1 MKKILA
7 AILSAAMVGSLVSCG
22 STKSNGNDAGKS
34 SGKKTI
40 GIAMPAQELE
50 RWNSDGEY
58 LKNKFE
64 SAGYN
69 VELKFSNNDATK
81 QNNDIIGMIDD
92 GVDLLLIAAVDG
104 TTLSKTL
111 ESAVEK
117 DIPVIAYDRLIM
129 DSNAITYYI
138 SFDNFEVGKLQ
149 GEFIRDALKLDST
162 AGPYNIEIVAGAS
175 SDNNAKRFYDG
186 ELEILDEYIESGK
199 LVIPSGLKQFEL
211 VATPDWTSENAQ
223 TNMTKILNTY
233 YSDGKQLDAVVCAND
248 STALG
253 VVQALDESYKGSN
266 TPVITGQDGDI
277 ANLKNIV
284 DGTQAM
290 TVYKNVEDEVS
301 VAYEVCKMI
310 LDGDIPTGTL
320 VQSFPFEAR
329 YDSESYNNGVKY
341 VQSYL
346 LVPSVITDINLQLL
360 VNTGHYKWDSSEKY
374 LESTSAAK

>member
-22 STKSNGNDAGKS
+22 STKSSSNDAGK
-34 SGKKTI
+34 GKKTI
-40 GIAMPAQELE
+40 GIAMPTQELE

-69 VELKFSNNDATK
+69 VELKFSNNDAVK
-81 QNNDIIGMIDD
+81 QNNDIVGMIDD
-92 GVDLLLIAAVDG
+92 GVDLLLIAAVEAD
-104 TTLSKTL
+104 TLSATL
-111 ESAVEK
+111 DSAVEK
-117 DIPVIAYDRLIM
+117 NIPVVAYDRLIR
-129 DSNAITYYI
+129 DSSAITYYV
-138 SFDNFEVGKLQ
+138 SYDNFEVGRLQ
-149 GEFIRDALKLDST
+149 GEFIRDALDLDNT
-162 AGPYNIEIVAGAS
+162 AGPYNIEIVAGDS
-175 SDNNAKRFYDG
+175 GDYNADRFFKG
-186 ELEILDEYIESGK
+186 EMDVLEEYIESGK
-199 LVIPSGLKQFEL
+199 LVVPSGLKTFEL
-211 VATPDWTSENAQ
+211 VATPGWTSDNAKA
-223 TNMTKILNTY
+223 NMTKILNTY

-253 VVQALDESYKGSN
+253 VIQALDESYKGSN

-290 TVYKNVEDEVS
+290 TVYKNVENEVS
-301 VAYEVCKMI
+301 TAYEVCKMI
-310 LDGDIPTGTL
+310 LDGDIPTGAL

-346 LVPSVITDINLQLL
+346 LVPAVITDTNLQLL
-360 VNTGHYKWDSSEKY
+360 VNTGQYKWDSSEKY
-374 LESTSAAK
+374 LESAK

>member
-22 STKSNGNDAGKS
+22 STKSSSNDAGK
-34 SGKKTI
+34 GKKTI

-69 VELKFSNNDATK
+69 VELKFSNNDAVK
-81 QNNDIIGMIDD
+81 QNNDIVGMIDD
-92 GVDLLLIAAVDG
+92 GVDLLLIAAVEAD
-104 TTLSKTL
+104 TLSNTL
-111 ESAVEK
+111 DSAVEK
-117 DIPVIAYDRLIM
+117 NIPVVAYDRLIR
-129 DSNAITYYI
+129 DSSAITYYV
-138 SFDNFEVGKLQ
+138 SYDNFEVGRLQ
-149 GEFIRDALKLDST
+149 GEFIRDALDLDNT
-162 AGPYNIEIVAGAS
+162 AGPYNIEIVAGDS
-175 SDNNAKRFYDG
+175 GDYNADRFFKG
-186 ELEILDEYIESGK
+186 EMDVLEEYIESGK
-199 LVIPSGLKQFEL
+199 LVVPSGLKTFEL
-211 VATPDWTSENAQ
+211 VATPGWTSDNAKA
-223 TNMTKILNTY
+223 NMTKILNTY

-253 VVQALDESYKGSN
+253 VIQALDESYKGSN

-290 TVYKNVEDEVS
+290 TVYKNVENEVS
-301 VAYEVCKMI
+301 TAYEVCKMI
-310 LDGDIPTGTL
+310 LDGDIPTGAL

-346 LVPSVITDINLQLL
+346 LVPAVITDTNLQLL

-374 LESTSAAK
+374 LESAK

>member
-22 STKSNGNDAGKS
+22 STKSSSNDAGK
-34 SGKKTI
+34 GKKTI

-69 VELKFSNNDATK
+69 VELKFSNNDAVK
-81 QNNDIIGMIDD
+81 QNNDIVGMIDD
-92 GVDLLLIAAVDG
+92 GVDLLLIAAVEAD
-104 TTLSKTL
+104 TLSATL
-111 ESAVEK
+111 DSAVEK
-117 DIPVIAYDRLIM
+117 NIPVVAYDRLIR
-129 DSNAITYYI
+129 DSSAITYYV
-138 SFDNFEVGKLQ
+138 SYDNFEVGRLQ
-149 GEFIRDALKLDST
+149 GEFIRDALDLDNT
-162 AGPYNIEIVAGAS
+162 AGPYNIEIVAGDS
-175 SDNNAKRFYDG
+175 GDYNADRFFKG
-186 ELEILDEYIESGK
+186 EMDVLEEYIESGK
-199 LVIPSGLKQFEL
+199 LVVPSGLKTFEL
-211 VATPDWTSENAQ
+211 VATPGWTSDNAKA
-223 TNMTKILNTY
+223 NMTKILNTY

-248 STALG
+248 STDLG
-253 VVQALDESYKGSN
+253 VIQALDESYKGSN

-290 TVYKNVEDEVS
+290 TVYKNVENEVS
-301 VAYEVCKMI
+301 TAYEVCKMI
-310 LDGDIPTGTL
+310 LDGDIPTGAL

-346 LVPSVITDINLQLL
+346 LVPAVITDTNLQLL
-360 VNTGHYKWDSSEKY
+360 VNTGQYKWDSSEKY
-374 LESTSAAK
+374 LESAK

>member
-22 STKSNGNDAGKS
+22 STKSSGNDAGKS

-162 AGPYNIEIVAGAS
+162 AGPYNIEIVAGDS
-175 SDNNAKRFYDG
+175 GDNNAKRFYDG

-211 VATPDWTSENAQ
+211 VATPGWTSENAQ

-233 YSDGKQLDAVVCAND
+233 YSDDKQLDAVVCAND

-310 LDGDIPTGTL
+310 LDGDIPTGAL

-360 VNTGHYKWDSSEKY
+360 VNTGHYQWDSSEKY

>member
-22 STKSNGNDAGKS
+22 STKSSSNDAGK
-34 SGKKTI
+34 GKKTI

-69 VELKFSNNDATK
+69 VELKFSNNDAVK
-81 QNNDIIGMIDD
+81 QNNDIVGMIDD
-92 GVDLLLIAAVDG
+92 GVDLLLIAAVEAD
-104 TTLSKTL
+104 TLSATL
-111 ESAVEK
+111 DSAVEK
-117 DIPVIAYDRLIM
+117 NIPVVAYDRLIR
-129 DSNAITYYI
+129 DSSAITYYV
-138 SFDNFEVGKLQ
+138 SYDNFEVGRLQ
-149 GEFIRDALKLDST
+149 GEFIRDALDLDNT
-162 AGPYNIEIVAGAS
+162 AGPYNIEIVAGDS
-175 SDNNAKRFYDG
+175 GDYNADRFFKG
-186 ELEILDEYIESGK
+186 EMDVLEEYIESGK
-199 LVIPSGLKQFEL
+199 LVVPSGLKTFEL
-211 VATPDWTSENAQ
+211 VATPGWTSDNAKA
-223 TNMTKILNTY
+223 NMTKILNTY

-253 VVQALDESYKGSN
+253 VIQALDESYKGSN

-290 TVYKNVEDEVS
+290 TVYKNVENEVS
-301 VAYEVCKMI
+301 TAYEVCKMI
-310 LDGDIPTGTL
+310 LDGDIPTGAL

-346 LVPSVITDINLQLL
+346 LVPAVITDTNLQLL
-360 VNTGHYKWDSSEKY
+360 VNTGQYKWDSSEKY
-374 LESTSAAK
+374 LESAK